1 MPHQSIEQ
9 FPGGPG
15 KPTQPPLNQQL
26 PSQSHSAWPGTN
38 LAATYES
45 QRSHLPQTGIQ
56 GSSKAV
62 STAPHSRVV
71 DKVGHAPDPSSDSA
85 AKNAEG
91 SGQIERSETA
101 DTKILEVGLEADKE
115 KAGGEFKEKDIQAE
129 VESTLVHGRKFDS
142 YAEEENVE
150 LTESKLTVKEELA
163 DLSEDGSERSNVP
176 KDGHAEE
183 NQNAAGKPDEKA
195 GGMVEVQGAK
205 LASDANAQ
213 LHSIS
218 TAVPRESFGL
228 SEGQTAGDVTSKT
241 HPQQSTYPSGDK
253 GQQQQLAHQHAP
265 PSIEEASFLPGY
277 HDKNTS
283 QIAWQGPGSGMP
295 QGIPTSG
302 SLTGKEGYPPQHLPY
317 SHPLSV
323 PVTTPRYQAPDRL
336 LPHHMSLPGPNPDR
350 RPHDAPPYQM
360 QVPGQNMGSGQMR
373 PPGHSFPEPNP
384 RQGHT
389 PFVQDPLRPPSGQ
402 PYGGSYHSDVP
413 QGTFPGLGL
422 PTTGRVTGHVGFS
435 QHGFP
440 EQGVSP
446 QGQGRSHLPLPHAG
460 TRASHGE
467 ALTQLPMHAPHSGA
481 FNTANHMMSRGPF
494 HPEDR
499 GGTSH
504 LGSAN
509 ALEAESYDVR
519 RSGFS
524 DVRQPDPLVQSNV
537 IKANGIPG
545 KVQVDGMRDSSFSH
559 GMPEDRFRPLPDERF
574 RSLPDNGMPRPFPLD
589 PGRHNVGRREFE
601 EDLKQFPRPAQFDG
615 EGMRK
620 FDNYGASSRPID
632 RGWQQVGSDALP
644 RPYDRSLPGP
654 DGIPRALPATQL
666 GPFQAGNAGP
676 FPTSGAGSEHRMIDI
691 VETRRPAGF
700 REEFGAI
707 SDLHKPILEFGR
719 RMDVVAS
726 TRSPIRDFSGL
737 PSSKFGSG
745 KPFLKEIDSMEMH
758 GFSDRSKAF
767 YLLSDSSGI
776 SFHVSTIFLPPMLGS
791 GSRGIPD
798 GPRSFRMEHLDSGR
812 FSGSIRKDL
821 DGNIHMHPGEF
832 SVHVS
837 ASNILVGEIFGS
849 RDLFKII
856 HAGEHFGR
864 GRISTGDALLSGSY
878 GRDFANEAGPF
889 STV

>member
-45 QRSHLPQTGIQ
+45 QRSHLPQTGSQ

-71 DKVGHAPDPSSDSA
+71 DKVVHATDPSSDSA

-91 SGQIERSETA
+91 NGQIERSETA

-183 NQNAAGKPDEKA
+183 NQNADGKPDEKA

-205 LASDANAQ
+205 LSSDANAQ

-241 HPQQSTYPSGDK
+241 HPQQLTYPSGDK

-283 QIAWQGPGSGMP
+283 KLAWQGPGSGMP

-336 LPHHMSLPGPNPDR
+336 LPHHMPLPGPIPDR

-676 FPTSGAGSEHRMIDI
+676 FPASGAGSEHRMIDI
-691 VETRRPAGF
+691 VDTRRPAGF

-737 PSSKFGSG
+737 PSSKFGS
-745 KPFLKEIDSMEMH
+745 
-758 GFSDRSKAF
+758 
-767 YLLSDSSGI
+767 
-776 SFHVSTIFLPPMLGS
+776 
-791 GSRGIPD
+791 
-798 GPRSFRMEHLDSGR
+798 
-812 FSGSIRKDL
+812 
-821 DGNIHMHPGEF
+821 
-832 SVHVS
+832 
-837 ASNILVGEIFGS
+837 
-849 RDLFKII
+849 
-856 HAGEHFGR
+856 EHFGR

-889 STV
+889 STFNPRSEMEVFELLKKRKPGTMGWCRICSIDCETVEGLDLHAQTREHQKMAMDMVFAIKKENSKKHRFNIFSFI